1 MDFTPTIRKRIQIV
15 LLLVMIVA
23 AVRLLRV
30 FQGRRESEAALEL
43 ESKKPEA
50 APLPADYYV
59 VPKKLHAFDLKSAEQ
74 LTWQPVWV
82 REGYRYTYY
91 PWDAAR
97 KRSDFDHPA
106 GTLGPIERLEIKQV
120 VLDRSPGSP
129 DQRQVMAV
137 FAKEGKSYAFPFG
150 AERRGEF
157 HIYADEML
165 YIQAP
170 RELYRHWPAETWA
183 AVERHEVRTGMNEFQ
198 VTFAVG
204 MGRPEP
210 ETEPGVKR
218 VTYPRD
224 GKPLMVVYR
233 DGKVDTVSD
242 KQ

>member
-1 MDFTPTIRKRIQIV
+1 MQFTPQLRKRIQIV

-23 AVRLLRV
+23 GIRLVRV
-30 FQGRRESEAALEL
+30 FQERRESEAALEL
-43 ESKKPEA
+43 SSKKAEPT
-50 APLPADYYV
+50 PLPADYYV

-74 LTWQPVWV
+74 LTKQPVWV

-97 KRSDFDHPA
+97 KRSDFARPA

-120 VLDRSPGSP
+120 LLDGSPGSP
-129 DQRQVMAV
+129 DQHQVMAV
-137 FAKEGKSYAFPFG
+137 FEKEGKSYAFPFG

-157 HIYADEML
+157 QIYSDEML
-165 YIQAP
+165 YLQDP
-170 RELYRHWPAETWA
+170 RDLYRWPAETWA
-183 AVERHEVRTGMNEFQ
+183 AVERHEVLPGMNEFQ

-210 ETEPGVKR
+210 ETEAGVKR

-224 GKPLMVVYR
+224 GKPLAVVYR
-233 DGKVDTVSD
+233 GGKVAEVVQ